1 MKIRTLLLPLFLL
14 LPIVCMSEPSRRQ
27 QIYDAYV
34 SGNMDKWVSIVQE
47 IEKDESIRTVSQK
60 LELVE
65 YYYGLAPFYIDTK
78 NEKMARATIVKANIL
93 LDKLLKIAPKNPTVQ
108 AFKGAFIGLSI
119 SLDKLKVLTLGPESL
134 KHINLAY
141 GIDPSNI
148 QALTDKANAY
158 FHAPRMFGGDKAE
171 AIKLYQK
178 SIVLMEKSNLS
189 TNNWFYLNTLIIL
202 AKAYISIDQY
212 NNAKLLY
219 EKALRKEPDFIWVKK
234 VLYPRLL
241 KQMNP

>member
-1 MKIRTLLLPLFLL
+1 
-14 LPIVCMSEPSRRQ
+14 
-27 QIYDAYV
+27 
-34 SGNMDKWVSIVQE
+34 
-47 IEKDESIRTVSQK
+47 
-60 LELVE
+60 
-65 YYYGLAPFYIDTK
+65 
-78 NEKMARATIVKANIL
+78 
-93 LDKLLKIAPKNPTVQ
+93 
-108 AFKGAFIGLSI
+108 
-119 SLDKLKVLTLGPESL
+119 
-134 KHINLAY
+134 
-141 GIDPSNI
+141 
-148 QALTDKANAY
+148 
-158 FHAPRMFGGDKAE
+158 MFGGDKAE